1 MSSSRFPLLQR
12 EEERGVEVT
21 WEDQKHINQFSK
33 LNTRVER
40 LEEEYKKQKEEKEYL
55 DDLAMEIELA
65 DEDEPIFY
73 KVGDAFIQLPLEKA
87 QTRVEKAK
95 ENIDEHVEKLDSQI
109 SAIQSEMDGLKKM
122 LYGKFGQAIN
132 LEKS

>member
-1 MSSSRFPLLQR
+1 MSSSRFPLR

-95 ENIDEHVEKLDSQI
+95 ESIDEHVEKLDSQI

>member
-12 EEERGVEVT
+12 EEERSVEVT
-21 WEDQKHINQFSK
+21 WKDQQKINQFSK
-33 LNTRVER
+33 LNIRVEN
-40 LEEEYKKQKEEKEYL
+40 LEEDYKKQKEEKEYL
-55 DDLAMEIELA
+55 DDLAMEIELV

-73 KVGDAFIQLPLEKA
+73 KVGDAFIQLPLDKA
-87 QTRVEKAK
+87 QARVEKAK
-95 ENIDEHVEKLDSQI
+95 EDIEEHIEKLDSQI
-109 SAIQSEMDGLKKM
+109 SAIQSEMDELKKT